1 MTETEGNTVQ
11 MRRLAGEVFVDDF
24 GRRNRWC
31 ELDWQIGPAF
41 QGRGYA
47 AEAASAAMEF
57 LLSEAG
63 FHRVQAKCAAE
74 NAASLRV
81 MEKLGM
87 RREGVLPR
95 PGGALSRR
103 GALRA
108 GAGESMTEQAALR
121 GGSIDGVLFARNYG
135 NLDAGASAG
144 ALPRRGALRAVY
156 GRKYDGA
163 NGAEGHIHRLVGGL
177 GGQLSA

>member
-1 MTETEGNTVQ
+1 MTETEGNTAQ

-24 GRRNRWC
+24 DRRNRWC
-31 ELDWQIGPAF
+31 ELDWRIGSAF

-57 LLSEAG
+57 PLSEAG

-87 RREGVLPR
+87 RREGVLR
-95 PGGALSRR
+95 SSSETGMGAI
-103 GALRA
+103 
-108 GAGESMTEQAALR
+108 T
-121 GGSIDGVLFARNYG
+121 
-135 NLDAGASAG
+135 
-144 ALPRRGALRAVY
+144 PRRSAR
-156 GRKYDGA
+156 
-163 NGAEGHIHRLVGGL
+163 GL
-177 GGQLSA
+177 WEEV

>member
-1 MTETEGNTVQ
+1 MTETEGNTAQ

-31 ELDWQIGPAF
+31 ELDWRIGSAF
-41 QGRGYA
+41 QEKGYA

-57 LLSEAG
+57 LLGEAG

-74 NAASLRV
+74 NAALLRV

-87 RREGVLPR
+87 RREGVLR
-95 PGGALSRR
+95 SSSETG
-103 GALRA
+103 
-108 GAGESMTEQAALR
+108 M
-121 GGSIDGVLFARNYG
+121 GVIT
-135 NLDAGASAG
+135 
-144 ALPRRGALRAVY
+144 PRRSARGC

-163 NGAEGHIHRLVGGL
+163 NGAAGHIHRLVGGL

>member
-1 MTETEGNTVQ
+1 MTETEGNTAQ

-87 RREGVLPR
+87 RREGVLREFFRDRESVITPR
-95 PGGALSRR
+95 RSARGCGRKCDGAGGAERRLHRR
-103 GALRA
+103 GAFCAKLRQF
-108 GAGESMTEQAALR
+108 GRWSL
-121 GGSIDGVLFARNYG
+121 GGSA
-135 NLDAGASAG
+135 AT
-144 ALPRRGALRAVY
+144 PRRSAR
-156 GRKYDGA
+156 
-163 NGAEGHIHRLVGGL
+163 GL
-177 GGQLSA
+177 WEEV